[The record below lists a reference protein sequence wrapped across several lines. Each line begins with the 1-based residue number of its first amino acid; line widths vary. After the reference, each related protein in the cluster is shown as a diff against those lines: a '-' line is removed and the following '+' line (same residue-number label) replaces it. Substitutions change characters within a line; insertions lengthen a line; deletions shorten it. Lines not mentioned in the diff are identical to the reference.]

1 MNMGNEKI
9 NLNSRMKRILQTTLL
24 TGFMLVTLIQAFAQS
39 AKAEAAIQ
47 SIMQSN
53 HVVGLSVA
61 VVKNNKVI
69 YNHSFGFKDV
79 EKQLPLTNASIFRIA
94 SISKSFTTTAIMQL
108 VAAKKIRLDQDI
120 SELVGFKVRN
130 PAYPNT
136 VITLK
141 MALSHRSSINDSEGY
156 FSLDAIDPATNPNFA
171 KCYNAYEPDKG
182 YMYCNL
188 NYNLAGSIL
197 EKITGIRF
205 DKYIQQQILDPLGLY
220 GGYNVNALDT
230 QLIAKIYEFN
240 KETQGFA
247 LSPNAYAPRTEEIN
261 NYTMG
266 RTTPIFSPTGGMK
279 ISAND
284 LAKYMIMHSQLGKYK
299 GGRMIPKNLSKQMQ
313 AIISEEEG
321 YGMALE
327 TTTQLIPGKTM
338 IGHTGSA
345 YGLYSIMFFEPKEKI
360 GFVVISNGCDTKTIN
375 GFNAVLHQTVNS
387 LYDHLIR

>member
-1 MNMGNEKI
+1 
-9 NLNSRMKRILQTTLL
+9 MKRILQTILL

-39 AKAEAAIQ
+39 EKAEVAIQ
-47 SIMQSN
+47 SIMQSSP
-53 HVVGLSVA
+53 VVGLSVA

-108 VAAKKIRLDQDI
+108 VEEKKIRLDQDI

-156 FSLDAIDPATNPNFA
+156 FSLDAIDPAKNPNFA

-197 EKITGIRF
+197 EKVTGVRF
-205 DKYIQQQILDPLGLY
+205 DNYIQQQILQPLGLY
-220 GGYNVNALDT
+220 GGYNVNALDS

-240 KETQGFA
+240 KETQGFT

-299 GGRMIPKNLSKQMQ
+299 DGRIISKKLSQQMQ
-313 AIISEEEG
+313 EIISEEEN

-338 IGHTGSA
+338 IGHTGVA

-387 LYDHLIR
+387 LYDNLIR

>member
-1 MNMGNEKI
+1 
-9 NLNSRMKRILQTTLL
+9 MKRILQTTLL
-24 TGFMLVTLIQAFAQS
+24 TGFMLVMLIQAFAQS
-39 AKAEAAIQ
+39 EKAEAAIQ
-47 SIMQSN
+47 SIMQSSP
-53 HVVGLSVA
+53 VVGLSVA

-108 VAAKKIRLDQDI
+108 VEEKKIRLDQDI

-156 FSLDAIDPATNPNFA
+156 FSLDAIDPAKNPNFA

-197 EKITGIRF
+197 EKVTGVRF
-205 DKYIQQQILDPLGLY
+205 DKYIQQQILQPLGLY
-220 GGYNVNALDT
+220 GGYNVNALDS

-240 KETQGFA
+240 KETQGFT
-247 LSPNAYAPRTEEIN
+247 LSQNAYAPRTEEIN

-279 ISAND
+279 ISAKD

-299 GGRMIPKNLSKQMQ
+299 DGRMISKKLSQQMQ
-313 AIISEEEG
+313 EIISEEEG

-327 TTTQLIPGKTM
+327 TTTKLIPGKTM

-345 YGLYSIMFFEPKEKI
+345 YGLYSIMFFEPNEKI
-360 GFVVISNGCDTKTIN
+360 GFIVISNGCDTKTIN

-387 LYDHLIR
+387 LYDNLIR

>member
-1 MNMGNEKI
+1 
-9 NLNSRMKRILQTTLL
+9 MKRILQTTLL
-24 TGFMLVTLIQAFAQS
+24 TGFMLVTLIQTFAQS
-39 AKAEAAIQ
+39 EKAEAAIQ

-53 HVVGLSVA
+53 PVVGLSVA

-94 SISKSFTTTAIMQL
+94 SISKSFTSTAIMQL
-108 VAAKKIRLDQDI
+108 VAKKQISLDQDV
-120 SELVGFKVRN
+120 SELVGFKIRN
-130 PAYPNT
+130 PRFPNT

-141 MALSHRSSINDSEGY
+141 MLLSHRSSINDSEGY

-240 KETQGFA
+240 KQTQGFT
-247 LSPNAYAPRTEEIN
+247 LSPNAYAPRTEEVK
-261 NYTMG
+261 NYTIG

-299 GGRMIPKNLSKQMQ
+299 GGRMIPKKLSKEMQ
-313 AIISEEEG
+313 AIISEEEN

-338 IGHTGSA
+338 IGHTGVA
-345 YGLYSIMFFEPKEKI
+345 YGLYSLMFFEPKEKI
-360 GFVVISNGCDTKTIN
+360 GFVVITNGCDPKTIN
-375 GFNAVLHQTVNS
+375 GINGVLHQTVNS
-387 LYDHLIR
+387 LYANLIR

>member
-1 MNMGNEKI
+1 
-9 NLNSRMKRILQTTLL
+9 MKRILQTTLL

-39 AKAEAAIQ
+39 EKAEAAIQ
-47 SIMQSN
+47 SIMQSSP
-53 HVVGLSVA
+53 VVGLSVA

-108 VAAKKIRLDQDI
+108 VAEKKIRLDQDI

-171 KCYNAYEPDKG
+171 KCYNTYEPDKG

-220 GGYNVNALDT
+220 GGYNVNALDSN
-230 QLIAKIYEFN
+230 LIAKIYEFN
-240 KETQGFA
+240 KETKGFT
-247 LSPNAYAPRTEEIN
+247 LSPNAYAPRTEEIS

-266 RTTPIFSPTGGMK
+266 RSTPIFSPTGGMK

-284 LAKYMIMHSQLGKYK
+284 LAKYMIMHSQLGKYE
-299 GGRMIPKNLSKQMQ
+299 GGRMIPKKLSQQMQ
-313 AIISEEEG
+313 AIISEEES

-327 TTTQLIPGKTM
+327 TSTQLIQGKTM
-338 IGHTGSA
+338 IGHTGVA
-345 YGLYSIMFFEPKEKI
+345 YGLYSLMFFEPKEKI

-387 LYDHLIR
+387 LYNNLIR

>member
-1 MNMGNEKI
+1 
-9 NLNSRMKRILQTTLL
+9 
-24 TGFMLVTLIQAFAQS
+24 
-39 AKAEAAIQ
+39 
-47 SIMQSN
+47 
-53 HVVGLSVA
+53 
-61 VVKNNKVI
+61 
-69 YNHSFGFKDV
+69 
-79 EKQLPLTNASIFRIA
+79 
-94 SISKSFTTTAIMQL
+94 MQL
-108 VAAKKIRLDQDI
+108 VAEKKIRLDQDI

-220 GGYNVNALDT
+220 GGYNVNALDSN
-230 QLIAKIYEFN
+230 LIAKIYEFN
-240 KETQGFA
+240 KETQGFT

-284 LAKYMIMHSQLGKYK
+284 LAKYMIMHSQLGKYD
-299 GGRMIPKNLSKQMQ
+299 GGRMISKNLSQQMQ
-313 AIISEEEG
+313 AIISEEEN

-327 TTTQLIPGKTM
+327 TTTQLIAGKTM
-338 IGHTGSA
+338 IGHTGVA
-345 YGLYSIMFFEPKEKI
+345 YGLYSLMFFEPKEKI
-360 GFVVISNGCDTKTIN
+360 GFIVISNGCDPKTIN
-375 GFNAVLHQTVNS
+375 GINGVLHQTVNS
-387 LYDHLIR
+387 LYNNLIR

>member
-1 MNMGNEKI
+1 
-9 NLNSRMKRILQTTLL
+9 MKKKLIYTALFSTVLLIASHQT
-24 TGFMLVTLIQAFAQS
+24 IAQAE
-39 AKAEAAIQ
+39 KAEAAIQ
-47 SIMQSN
+47 QLMQTTP
-53 HVVGLSVA
+53 VVGLSVA
-61 VVKNNKVI
+61 VVKDNKII
-69 YNHSFGFKDV
+69 YNHSFGYKDL
-79 EKQLPLTNASIFRIA
+79 EQKLPLQNDHIFRIA

-108 VAAKKIRLDQDI
+108 VAEKKIRLDQDI

-130 PAYPNT
+130 PAYPST

-230 QLIAKIYEFN
+230 QLIA
-240 KETQGFA
+240 
-247 LSPNAYAPRTEEIN
+247 
-261 NYTMG
+261 
-266 RTTPIFSPTGGMK
+266 
-279 ISAND
+279 
-284 LAKYMIMHSQLGKYK
+284 
-299 GGRMIPKNLSKQMQ
+299 
-313 AIISEEEG
+313 
-321 YGMALE
+321 
-327 TTTQLIPGKTM
+327 GKTM

-345 YGLYSIMFFEPKEKI
+345 YGLYSILFFEPKEKI

-387 LYDHLIR
+387 LYNNLIR

>member
-1 MNMGNEKI
+1 
-9 NLNSRMKRILQTTLL
+9 MKRILQTILL
-24 TGFMLVTLIQAFAQS
+24 TGFMLVTLHQAFAQS

-47 SIMQSN
+47 SIMQSSP
-53 HVVGLSVA
+53 VVGLSVA

-79 EKQLPLTNASIFRIA
+79 EKQLPLTNESIFRIA

-108 VAAKKIRLDQDI
+108 VAEKKIRLDQDI

-197 EKITGIRF
+197 EKMTGIRF

-240 KETQGFA
+240 KETQGFT
-247 LSPNAYAPRTEEIN
+247 LSLNAYAPRTEEIN

-284 LAKYMIMHSQLGKYK
+284 LAKYMIMHSQLGKYD
-299 GGRMIPKNLSKQMQ
+299 GGRMIPKNLSQQMQ

-327 TTTQLIPGKTM
+327 TTTQLIAGKTM

-345 YGLYSIMFFEPKEKI
+345 YGLYSMMFFEPKEKI
-360 GFVVISNGCDTKTIN
+360 GFIVISNGCDTKTIN

-387 LYDHLIR
+387 LYDNLIR

>member
-1 MNMGNEKI
+1 
-9 NLNSRMKRILQTTLL
+9 MKRILQTTLL

-39 AKAEAAIQ
+39 EKAEAAIQ
-47 SIMQSN
+47 SIMQSSP
-53 HVVGLSVA
+53 VVGLSVA

-108 VAAKKIRLDQDI
+108 VAEKKIRLDQDI

-130 PAYPNT
+130 PAYPNA

-220 GGYNVNALDT
+220 GGYNVNALDSN
-230 QLIAKIYEFN
+230 LIAKIYEFN
-240 KETQGFA
+240 KETQGFT

-284 LAKYMIMHSQLGKYK
+284 LAKYMIMHSQLGKYD
-299 GGRMIPKNLSKQMQ
+299 GGRMISKNLSQQMQ
-313 AIISEEEG
+313 AIISEEEN

-338 IGHTGSA
+338 IGHTGVA
-345 YGLYSIMFFEPKEKI
+345 YGLYSLMFFEPKEKI
-360 GFVVISNGCDTKTIN
+360 GFIVISNGCDPKTIN
-375 GFNAVLHQTVNS
+375 GINGVLHQTVNS
-387 LYDHLIR
+387 LYDNLIR

>member
-1 MNMGNEKI
+1 MEYEKI

-39 AKAEAAIQ
+39 EKAEAAIQ
-47 SIMQSN
+47 SIMQSSP
-53 HVVGLSVA
+53 VVGLSVA

-79 EKQLPLTNASIFRIA
+79 EKQLPLTNQSIFRIA

-108 VAAKKIRLDQDI
+108 VAEKKIRLDQDI

-130 PAYPNT
+130 PAYPST

-156 FSLDAIDPATNPNFA
+156 FSLDAIDPAKNPNFA

-197 EKITGIRF
+197 EKVTGVRF
-205 DKYIQQQILDPLGLY
+205 DKYIQQQILQPLGLY
-220 GGYNVNALDT
+220 GGYNVNELDS

-240 KETQGFA
+240 KETQGFT
-247 LSPNAYAPRTEEIN
+247 LSTNAYAPRTEEIN

-299 GGRMIPKNLSKQMQ
+299 DGRIISKKLSQQMQ

-327 TTTQLIPGKTM
+327 TTTQLIAGKTM
-338 IGHTGSA
+338 IGHTGVA

-387 LYDHLIR
+387 LYASFIR

>member
-1 MNMGNEKI
+1 
-9 NLNSRMKRILQTTLL
+9 MKRILQTTLL
-24 TGFMLVTLIQAFAQS
+24 TGFMLVMLIQAFAQS
-39 AKAEAAIQ
+39 EKAEAAIQ
-47 SIMQSN
+47 SIMQSSP
-53 HVVGLSVA
+53 VVGLSVA

-108 VAAKKIRLDQDI
+108 VEEKKIRLDQDI

-156 FSLDAIDPATNPNFA
+156 FSLDAIDPAKNPNFA

-197 EKITGIRF
+197 EKVTGVRF
-205 DKYIQQQILDPLGLY
+205 DKYIQQQILQPLGLY
-220 GGYNVNALDT
+220 GGYNVNALDS

-240 KETQGFA
+240 KETQGFT
-247 LSPNAYAPRTEEIN
+247 LSQNAYAPRTEEIN

-299 GGRMIPKNLSKQMQ
+299 DGRMISKKLSQQMQ
-313 AIISEEEG
+313 EIISEEEG

-327 TTTQLIPGKTM
+327 TTTKLIPGKTM

-360 GFVVISNGCDTKTIN
+360 GFIVISNGCDTKTIN

-387 LYDHLIR
+387 LYDNLIR

>member
-1 MNMGNEKI
+1 
-9 NLNSRMKRILQTTLL
+9 MKRILQTTLL

-39 AKAEAAIQ
+39 EKAEAAIQ

-53 HVVGLSVA
+53 PVVGLSVA

-108 VAAKKIRLDQDI
+108 VAEKKIRLDQDI

-220 GGYNVNALDT
+220 GGYNVNALDSN
-230 QLIAKIYEFN
+230 LIAKIYEFN
-240 KETQGFA
+240 KETKGFT

-279 ISAND
+279 ISANE
-284 LAKYMIMHSQLGKYK
+284 LAKYMIMHSQLGKYD
-299 GGRMIPKNLSKQMQ
+299 GGRMISKNLSQQMQ
-313 AIISEEEG
+313 AIISEEES

-327 TTTQLIPGKTM
+327 TSTQLIQGKTM
-338 IGHTGSA
+338 IGHTGVA
-345 YGLYSIMFFEPKEKI
+345 YGLYSILFFEPKEKI

-387 LYDHLIR
+387 LYNNLIR

>member
-1 MNMGNEKI
+1 
-9 NLNSRMKRILQTTLL
+9 MKRILQTILL
-24 TGFMLVTLIQAFAQS
+24 TGFMLVTLHQAFAQS

-47 SIMQSN
+47 SIMQSSP
-53 HVVGLSVA
+53 VVGLSVA

-79 EKQLPLTNASIFRIA
+79 EKQLPLTNESIFRIA

-108 VAAKKIRLDQDI
+108 VAEKKIRLDQDI

-197 EKITGIRF
+197 EKMTGIRF

-240 KETQGFA
+240 KETQGFT
-247 LSPNAYAPRTEEIN
+247 LSLNAYAPRTEEIN

-284 LAKYMIMHSQLGKYK
+284 LAKYMIMHSQLGKYD
-299 GGRMIPKNLSKQMQ
+299 GGRMIPKNLSQQMQ

-327 TTTQLIPGKTM
+327 TTTQLIAGKTM

-360 GFVVISNGCDTKTIN
+360 GFIVISNGCDTKTIN

-387 LYDHLIR
+387 LYDNLIR

>member
-1 MNMGNEKI
+1 
-9 NLNSRMKRILQTTLL
+9 MKRILQTTLL
-24 TGFMLVTLIQAFAQS
+24 TGLMLVTIHQAFAQS

-53 HVVGLSVA
+53 PVVGLSVA

-108 VAAKKIRLDQDI
+108 VAEKKIRLDQDI

-240 KETQGFA
+240 KQTQGFT
-247 LSPNAYAPRTEEIN
+247 LSTSAYVPRTEEIN

-299 GGRMIPKNLSKQMQ
+299 GGRLIPKKLSQQMQ
-313 AIISEEEG
+313 AIISEEEN

-327 TTTQLIPGKTM
+327 TTTQLIAGKTM

-345 YGLYSIMFFEPKEKI
+345 YGLYSMLFFEPKEKI
-360 GFVVISNGCDTKTIN
+360 GFIVISNGCDTKTIN

-387 LYDHLIR
+387 LYDNLIR

>member
-1 MNMGNEKI
+1 
-9 NLNSRMKRILQTTLL
+9 MKRILQTTLM

-39 AKAEAAIQ
+39 EKAEAAIQ

-53 HVVGLSVA
+53 PVVGLSVA

-69 YNHSFGFKDV
+69 YNHSFGFKDI
-79 EKQLPLTNASIFRIA
+79 EKQLPLTNESIFRIA
-94 SISKSFTTTAIMQL
+94 SISKSFTSTAIMQL
-108 VAAKKIRLDQDI
+108 VAKKQISLDQDV
-120 SELVGFKVRN
+120 SELVGFKIRN
-130 PAYPNT
+130 PRFPNT

-141 MALSHRSSINDSEGY
+141 MLLSHRSSINDSEGY
-156 FSLDAIDPATNPNFA
+156 FSLDAIDPATNPNFV

-240 KETQGFA
+240 KQTQGFT

-261 NYTMG
+261 NYIIG

-299 GGRMIPKNLSKQMQ
+299 GGRMIPKKLSKQMQ
-313 AIISEEEG
+313 AIISEEEN

-338 IGHTGSA
+338 IGHTGVA
-345 YGLYSIMFFEPKEKI
+345 YGLYSLMFFEPKEKI
-360 GFVVISNGCDTKTIN
+360 GFVVISNGCDPKTIN
-375 GFNAVLHQTVNS
+375 GINGVLHQTVNI
-387 LYDHLIR
+387 LFNNLIQK

>member
-1 MNMGNEKI
+1 
-9 NLNSRMKRILQTTLL
+9 MKRILQTTLL

-39 AKAEAAIQ
+39 EKAEAAIQ
-47 SIMQSN
+47 SIMQSSP
-53 HVVGLSVA
+53 VVGLSVA

-108 VAAKKIRLDQDI
+108 VAEKKIRLDQDI

-220 GGYNVNALDT
+220 GGYNVNALDSN
-230 QLIAKIYEFN
+230 LIAKIYEFN
-240 KETQGFA
+240 KETQGFT
-247 LSPNAYAPRTEEIN
+247 LSQNAYAPRTEEIN

-284 LAKYMIMHSQLGKYK
+284 LAKYMIMHSQLGKYD
-299 GGRMIPKNLSKQMQ
+299 GGRMIPKNLSQQMQ

-327 TTTQLIPGKTM
+327 NTTQLIAGKTM

-360 GFVVISNGCDTKTIN
+360 GFIVISNGCDTKTIN

-387 LYDHLIR
+387 LYDNLIR

>member
-1 MNMGNEKI
+1 
-9 NLNSRMKRILQTTLL
+9 MKRILQTTLL
-24 TGFMLVTLIQAFAQS
+24 TGFMLVMLIQAFAQS
-39 AKAEAAIQ
+39 EKAEAAIQ
-47 SIMQSN
+47 SIMQSSP
-53 HVVGLSVA
+53 VVGLSVA

-108 VAAKKIRLDQDI
+108 VEEKKIRLDQDI

-156 FSLDAIDPATNPNFA
+156 FSLDAIDPAKNPNFA

-197 EKITGIRF
+197 EKVTGVRF
-205 DKYIQQQILDPLGLY
+205 DKYIQQQILQPLGLY
-220 GGYNVNALDT
+220 GGYNVNELDS

-240 KETQGFA
+240 KETQGFT

-299 GGRMIPKNLSKQMQ
+299 DGRIISKKLSQQMQ
-313 AIISEEEG
+313 EIISEEEN

-338 IGHTGSA
+338 IGHTGVA

-387 LYDHLIR
+387 LYDNLIR

>member
-1 MNMGNEKI
+1 
-9 NLNSRMKRILQTTLL
+9 MKRILQTTLL

-39 AKAEAAIQ
+39 EKAEAAIQ

-53 HVVGLSVA
+53 PVVGLSVA

-79 EKQLPLTNASIFRIA
+79 EKQLPLTNESIFRIA
-94 SISKSFTTTAIMQL
+94 SISKSFTSTAIMQL
-108 VAAKKIRLDQDI
+108 VAEKKIRLDQDI

-240 KETQGFA
+240 KQTKGFT

-284 LAKYMIMHSQLGKYK
+284 LAKYMIMHSQLGKYD
-299 GGRMIPKNLSKQMQ
+299 GGRMIPKKLSKQMQ
-313 AIISEEEG
+313 AIISEEEN

-338 IGHTGSA
+338 IGHTGVA
-345 YGLYSIMFFEPKEKI
+345 YGLYSLMFFEPKEKI
-360 GFVVISNGCDTKTIN
+360 GFIVISNGCDTKTIN
-375 GFNAVLHQTVNS
+375 GINGVLHQTVNS
-387 LYDHLIR
+387 LYANLIR

>member
-1 MNMGNEKI
+1 
-9 NLNSRMKRILQTTLL
+9 MKRILQTTLL
-24 TGFMLVTLIQAFAQS
+24 TGFMLVMLIQAFAQS
-39 AKAEAAIQ
+39 EKAEAAIQ
-47 SIMQSN
+47 SIMQSSP
-53 HVVGLSVA
+53 VVGLSVA

-108 VAAKKIRLDQDI
+108 VEEKKIRLDQDI
-120 SELVGFKVRN
+120 SEIVGFKVRN

-156 FSLDAIDPATNPNFA
+156 FSLDAIDPAKNPNFA

-197 EKITGIRF
+197 EKVTGVRF
-205 DKYIQQQILDPLGLY
+205 DKYIQQQILQPLGLY
-220 GGYNVNALDT
+220 GGYNVNELDS

-240 KETQGFA
+240 KETQGFT

-299 GGRMIPKNLSKQMQ
+299 DGRIISKKLSQQMQ
-313 AIISEEEG
+313 EIISEEEN

-338 IGHTGSA
+338 IGHTGVA

-387 LYDHLIR
+387 LYDNLIR

>member
-1 MNMGNEKI
+1 
-9 NLNSRMKRILQTTLL
+9 MKRILQKALL
-24 TGFMLVTLIQAFAQS
+24 TCFMLVALSQGYAQS
-39 AKAEAAIQ
+39 AKAEAEIQ
-47 SIMQSN
+47 SIMQSSP
-53 HVVGLSVA
+53 VVGLSVA

-69 YNHSFGFKDV
+69 YNQAFGFKDV
-79 EKQLPLTNASIFRIA
+79 EKQLPLTNESIFRIA

-108 VAAKKIRLDQDI
+108 VANKQISLDQDV

-130 PAYPNT
+130 PKFPNT

-141 MALSHRSSINDSEGY
+141 MLLSHRSSINDSEGY
-156 FSLDAIDPATNPNFA
+156 FSLDAIDPTKNANFA
-171 KCYNAYEPDKG
+171 KCYNTYEPDKG

-197 EKITGIRF
+197 EKLTGVRF

-220 GGYNVNALDT
+220 GGYNVNALDSN
-230 QLIAKIYEFN
+230 LIAKIYEFN
-240 KETQGFA
+240 KETQGFT

-261 NYTMG
+261 NYTIG

-299 GGRMIPKNLSKQMQ
+299 GGRMIPKKLSKQMQ
-313 AIISEEEG
+313 TIISEEEG

-327 TTTQLIPGKTM
+327 NTTQLIAGKTM

-345 YGLYSIMFFEPKEKI
+345 YGLYSMMFFEPKEKI

-387 LYDHLIR
+387 LYNNLIR

>member
-1 MNMGNEKI
+1 
-9 NLNSRMKRILQTTLL
+9 MKRILQTTLL

-39 AKAEAAIQ
+39 EKAEAAIQ
-47 SIMQSN
+47 SIMQSSP
-53 HVVGLSVA
+53 VVGLSVA

-108 VAAKKIRLDQDI
+108 VAEKKIRLDQDI

-130 PAYPNT
+130 PTYPNT

-220 GGYNVNALDT
+220 GGYNVNALDSN
-230 QLIAKIYEFN
+230 LIAKIYEFN
-240 KETQGFA
+240 KETQGFT

-284 LAKYMIMHSQLGKYK
+284 LAKYMIMHSQLGKYD
-299 GGRMIPKNLSKQMQ
+299 GGRMISKNLSQQMQ
-313 AIISEEEG
+313 AIISEEEN

-338 IGHTGSA
+338 IGHTGVA
-345 YGLYSIMFFEPKEKI
+345 YGLYSLMFFEPKEKI
-360 GFVVISNGCDTKTIN
+360 GFIVISNGCDPKTIN
-375 GFNAVLHQTVNS
+375 GINGVLHQTVNS
-387 LYDHLIR
+387 LYNNLIR

>member
-1 MNMGNEKI
+1 
-9 NLNSRMKRILQTTLL
+9 MKKKQLFTILLSSVL
-24 TGFMLVTLIQAFAQS
+24 LVTSHQTIAQAE
-39 AKAEAAIQ
+39 KAEAAIQ

-53 HVVGLSVA
+53 PVVGLSVA

-79 EKQLPLTNASIFRIA
+79 EKQLPLQNDNIFRIA

-108 VAAKKIRLDQDI
+108 VAEKKISLDQDV
-120 SELVGFKVRN
+120 SELVGFKIRN
-130 PAYPNT
+130 PKFPNT

-141 MALSHRSSINDSEGY
+141 MLLSHRSSINDSEGY
-156 FSLDAIDPATNPNFA
+156 FSLDAIDPAKNPNFA

-197 EKITGIRF
+197 EKQTGVRF

-220 GGYNVNALDT
+220 GGYNVNALDSN
-230 QLIAKIYEFN
+230 LIAKIYEFN
-240 KETQGFA
+240 KETQGFT

-266 RTTPIFSPTGGMK
+266 RSTPIFSPTGGMK

-299 GGRMIPKNLSKQMQ
+299 GGRMISKKLSQQMQ
-313 AIISEEEG
+313 AIISEEEN

-327 TTTQLIPGKTM
+327 TSTQLIPGKTM
-338 IGHTGSA
+338 IGHTGVA
-345 YGLYSIMFFEPKEKI
+345 YGLYSIMFFEPKEKF

-375 GFNAVLHQTVNS
+375 GINGVLHQTVNS
-387 LYDHLIR
+387 LYANFIQ

>member
-1 MNMGNEKI
+1 
-9 NLNSRMKRILQTTLL
+9 MKRILQTTLM

-39 AKAEAAIQ
+39 EKAEAAIQ

-53 HVVGLSVA
+53 PVVGLSVA

-69 YNHSFGFKDV
+69 YNHSFGFKDI
-79 EKQLPLTNASIFRIA
+79 EKQLPLTNESIFRIA
-94 SISKSFTTTAIMQL
+94 SISKSFTSTAIMQL
-108 VAAKKIRLDQDI
+108 VAKKQISLDQDV
-120 SELVGFKVRN
+120 SELVGFKIRN
-130 PAYPNT
+130 PRFPNT

-141 MALSHRSSINDSEGY
+141 MLLSHRSSINDSEGY

-240 KETQGFA
+240 KQTQGFT

-261 NYTMG
+261 NYIIG

-299 GGRMIPKNLSKQMQ
+299 GGRMIPKKLSKQMQ
-313 AIISEEEG
+313 AIISEEEN

-338 IGHTGSA
+338 IGHTGVA
-345 YGLYSIMFFEPKEKI
+345 YGLYSLMFFEPKEKI
-360 GFVVISNGCDTKTIN
+360 GFIVISNGCDPKTIN
-375 GFNAVLHQTVNS
+375 GINGVLHQTVNS
-387 LYDHLIR
+387 LYDNLIR

>member
-1 MNMGNEKI
+1 
-9 NLNSRMKRILQTTLL
+9 MKRILQTTLM

-39 AKAEAAIQ
+39 EKAEAAIQ

-53 HVVGLSVA
+53 PVVGLSVA

-69 YNHSFGFKDV
+69 YNHSFGFKDI
-79 EKQLPLTNASIFRIA
+79 EKQLPLTNESIFRIA
-94 SISKSFTTTAIMQL
+94 SISKSFTSTAIMQL
-108 VAAKKIRLDQDI
+108 VAKKQISLDQDV
-120 SELVGFKVRN
+120 SELVGFKIRN
-130 PAYPNT
+130 PRFPNT

-141 MALSHRSSINDSEGY
+141 MLLSHRSSINDSEGY

-240 KETQGFA
+240 KQTQGFT

-261 NYTMG
+261 NYIIG

-299 GGRMIPKNLSKQMQ
+299 GGRMIPKKLSKQMQ
-313 AIISEEEG
+313 AIISEEEN

-338 IGHTGSA
+338 IGHTGVA
-345 YGLYSIMFFEPKEKI
+345 YGLYSLMFFEPKEKI
-360 GFVVISNGCDTKTIN
+360 GFVVITNGCDPKTIN
-375 GFNAVLHQTVNS
+375 GINGVLHQTVNI
-387 LYDHLIR
+387 LFNNLIQK

>member
-1 MNMGNEKI
+1 
-9 NLNSRMKRILQTTLL
+9 MKRILQTTLL

-39 AKAEAAIQ
+39 EKAEAAIQ
-47 SIMQSN
+47 SIMQSSP
-53 HVVGLSVA
+53 VVGLSVA

-108 VAAKKIRLDQDI
+108 VAEKKIRLDQDI

-240 KETQGFA
+240 KETQGFT
-247 LSPNAYAPRTEEIN
+247 LSLNAYAPRTEEIN

-279 ISAND
+279 ISSND
-284 LAKYMIMHSQLGKYK
+284 LAKYMIMHSQLGKYD
-299 GGRMIPKNLSKQMQ
+299 GGRMIPKNLSQQMQ

-327 TTTQLIPGKTM
+327 NTTQLIAGKTM

-345 YGLYSIMFFEPKEKI
+345 YGLYSMMFFEPKEKI
-360 GFVVISNGCDTKTIN
+360 GFIVISNGCDTKTIN

-387 LYDHLIR
+387 LYENLIR

>member
-1 MNMGNEKI
+1 
-9 NLNSRMKRILQTTLL
+9 MKKKQLFTILLSSVL
-24 TGFMLVTLIQAFAQS
+24 LVTSHQTIAQAE
-39 AKAEAAIQ
+39 KAEAAIQ

-53 HVVGLSVA
+53 PVVGLSVA

-79 EKQLPLTNASIFRIA
+79 EKQLPLQNDNIFRIA

-108 VAAKKIRLDQDI
+108 VAERKISLDQDV
-120 SELVGFKVRN
+120 SELVGFKIRN
-130 PAYPNT
+130 PKFPNT

-141 MALSHRSSINDSEGY
+141 MLLSHRSSINDSEGY
-156 FSLDAIDPATNPNFA
+156 FSLDAIDPAKNPNFA

-197 EKITGIRF
+197 EKQTGVRF

-220 GGYNVNALDT
+220 GGYNVNALDSN
-230 QLIAKIYEFN
+230 LIAKIYEFN
-240 KETQGFA
+240 KETQGFT

-266 RTTPIFSPTGGMK
+266 RSTPIFSPTGGMK

-299 GGRMIPKNLSKQMQ
+299 GGRMISKKLSQQMQ
-313 AIISEEEG
+313 AIISEEEN

-327 TTTQLIPGKTM
+327 TSTQLIPGKTM
-338 IGHTGSA
+338 IGHTGVA

-375 GFNAVLHQTVNS
+375 GINGVLHQTVNS
-387 LYDHLIR
+387 LYTNFIQ